1 MKYFTKK
8 EILENFKAILE
19 EMDES
24 KLDINTIDSNNPNAV
39 SGIYAHQFSYDHNY
53 INDEEEAGKAV
64 EEYLLEMDDLNE
76 DREFGPFEL
85 DAALREGSYFY
96 GGEWDARRIA
106 TELEIA
112 LASTVQLELLPRR
125 QRKTFTKQI
134 ALDKVNKALENTKDD
149 EIVIFK
155 K

>member
-1 MKYFTKK
+1 
-8 EILENFKAILE
+8 
-19 EMDES
+19 
-24 KLDINTIDSNNPNAV
+24 
-39 SGIYAHQFSYDHNY
+39 
-53 INDEEEAGKAV
+53 
-64 EEYLLEMDDLNE
+64 MDDLNE
-76 DREFGPFEL
+76 DRAFGPFEL

-125 QRKTFTKQI
+125 QRFTFTKQI
-134 ALDKVNKALENTKDD
+134 SLDNVNNAFENNKDD